1 MLFHSIAW
9 TARPSASP
17 GLGGRPRGHSL
28 RMTLK
33 TWLRNGRGYQ
43 DPPHKAP
50 RHSANARP
58 HMQPTEPTAQLLPP
72 KLLMLLLGLG
82 RLPLVPQVQTSPR
95 QPSAHWDSA
104 EPGAPLRARH
114 HSALETPQEAIG
126 SGRRG
131 VAHGH
136 SSGHEQA
143 DIPGDGPRLGRCFR
157 GGPCRRGGPHVATRH
172 PGPCPATAC

>member
-43 DPPHKAP
+43 DPPRKVP

-82 RLPLVPQVQTSPR
+82 RLPLAPQVQTSPQ
-95 QPSAHWDSA
+95 QPSAHW
-104 EPGAPLRARH
+104 APLGTLDPAQLQHVESRPPYTTTLRVWCCGRGMTT
-114 HSALETPQEAIG
+114 SAYW
-126 SGRRG
+126 
-131 VAHGH
+131 H
-136 SSGHEQA
+136 SSSPQRQSAHRAALAASQIG
-143 DIPGDGPRLGRCFR
+143 
-157 GGPCRRGGPHVATRH
+157 
-172 PGPCPATAC
+172 